1 MLSLFPLTGCVIQLS
16 DWYHVDGKVVW
27 ESGGHWLLR
36 KYIWLPYALKAV
48 YPEHPWNLSFFD
60 TRAKWQ
66 HLPGDN
72 LSLALDFVEQRIG
85 IRKVGQF
92 SLGELWKIYFLLQPE
107 DWYSVNLTDI
117 KQAGLPRRLRR
128 TELVQ
133 LLSQKY
139 PEYQWEKM
147 HLLRGRFAQQSRLE
161 RAVASIFP
169 VHYLSSIHSS
179 LLSN

>member
-16 DWYHVDGKVVW
+16 DWYHVDGKLVW

-72 LSLALDFVEQRIG
+72 LRLALDFVEERIG
-85 IRKVGQF
+85 IRKVG
-92 SLGELWKIYFLLQPE
+92 SSVWVNCEDLLP
-107 DWYSVNLTDI
+107 S
-117 KQAGLPRRLRR
+117 A
-128 TELVQ
+128 
-133 LLSQKY
+133 
-139 PEYQWEKM
+139 
-147 HLLRGRFAQQSRLE
+147 A
-161 RAVASIFP
+161 
-169 VHYLSSIHSS
+169 
-179 LLSN
+179 